1 MSGGAKAMRPDPA
14 AAWAFL
20 EDSDLVCGAAEVE
33 QAVGRL
39 AEQVTARLS
48 GAYPLVL
55 AVMGGAVVFAGQLL
69 PRLRFPLDFDYLHVT
84 RYGTATQGGGIAW
97 KMEPTHPVQ
106 GRSVLVLDDILDGGE
121 TMHAIRERLLAQ
133 GAASFQCAVLVEK
146 KLARPRP
153 MTADF
158 VGLAIPDRFVFGC
171 GMDAKGFWRN
181 LPEIRA
187 MKGT

>member
-1 MSGGAKAMRPDPA
+1 MSAGTKPDPA
-14 AAWAFL
+14 SAWAFL
-20 EDSDLVCGAAEVE
+20 EDSDPVCGAAEVD
-33 QAVGRL
+33 QAVARL
-39 AEQVTARLS
+39 ATEISARFA

-69 PRLRFPLDFDYLHVT
+69 PRLRFPLDFDYIHVT
-84 RYGTATQGGGIAW
+84 RYGAATQGGGIDW
-97 KMEPTHPVQ
+97 KVEPPKSVR
-106 GRSVLVLDDILDGGE
+106 GRAVLVLDDILDGGQ

-133 GAASFQCAVLVEK
+133 GAAHFQCAVLVEK

-171 GMDAKGFWRN
+171 GMDARGYWRN

-187 MKGT
+187 MKET